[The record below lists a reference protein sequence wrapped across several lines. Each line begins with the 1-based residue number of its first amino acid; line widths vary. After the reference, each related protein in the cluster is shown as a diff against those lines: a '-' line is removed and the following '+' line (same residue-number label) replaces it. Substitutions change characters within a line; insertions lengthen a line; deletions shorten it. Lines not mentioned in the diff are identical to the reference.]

1 MKLNKVFNTLSVA
14 AVALLATACAD
25 TDAQYDIP
33 DVAAPEYVSVS
44 IGTVGVEESTLESV
58 SIYPNPVNSM
68 LTIDGGSAEY
78 SYALYNGMG
87 QIVAN
92 GKTQGVE
99 RVNVSDLAKG
109 VYFLRLTTG
118 TQVRVEKVVVE

>member
-1 MKLNKVFNTLSVA
+1 
-14 AVALLATACAD
+14 
-25 TDAQYDIP
+25 
-33 DVAAPEYVSVS
+33 
-44 IGTVGVEESTLESV
+44 
-58 SIYPNPVNSM
+58 M
-68 LTIDGGSAEY
+68 LTIDGGNAEY

-92 GKTQGVE
+92 GNAQGIE
-99 RVNVSDLAKG
+99 HVNVSDMAKG